1 MKSKWRAAADDQERE
16 QKRALHG
23 RKPISGAL
31 ARDFRPLA
39 LRARDHTAKGL
50 QALVGTLDD
59 PAATPAAKVS
69 PAIALLDRG
78 WGKPTERHEHVN
90 LNAVAELSDDELRNA
105 IALPRAATAPPNSAG
120 AGSEPPSALASVK
133 VATSSAAWIR
143 DSYVDAANKT
153 ERVQERRGRPRGAAR
168 RRARR
173 SP

>member
-1 MKSKWRAAADDQERE
+1 MARGGRRPGAGAKKGAPR
-16 QKRALHG
+16 

-39 LRARDHTAKGL
+39 LRARDHTAKAL

-69 PAIALLDRG
+69 AAIALLDRG

-105 IALPRAATAPPNSAG
+105 IALLRAATAPPNSAG
-120 AGSEPPSALASVK
+120 AGSESAGDKAKL
-133 VATSSAAWIR
+133 
-143 DSYVDAANKT
+143 N
-153 ERVQERRGRPRGAAR
+153 
-168 RRARR
+168 
-173 SP
+173 